1 MHAFALA
8 QLGERRQ
15 AAAQTYLE
23 FVRVPALSLG
33 LYELPA
39 GGTDPQKPH
48 TEDEVYW
55 VTSGRAT
62 VTVADEE
69 QAVAPGSVTYVA
81 AGVPHRFHS
90 IAEDLTLL
98 VFFAPAV
105 YSQAKG

>member
-15 AAAQTYLE
+15 TAGQAYLQ
-23 FVRVPALSLG
+23 FLRAPALSLG

-39 GGTDPQKPH
+39 GGIDPQKPH
-48 TEDEVYW
+48 TEDEAYV
-55 VTSGRAT
+55 VTRGRAT

-69 QAVAPGSVTYVA
+69 QAVVPGSVIYVA